1 MAAIGHTLV
10 NAKMCSRGRADTDAF
25 ALHTDERPLFVIR
38 RQGIRVERLTAG
50 AGSQNFLCAPTADRR
65 AVARGRRRN
74 RPRSN
79 V

>member
-25 ALHTDERPLFVIR
+25 ALHTDERPLR

-65 AVARGRRRN
+65 AVARGRRRS